1 MTGRPESV
9 VSVWPVWELQ
19 GHGSASTGRHLDA
32 YEADG
37 AWAAPPGTGPLPPW
51 FNVRLTFG
59 DGAYIEVLAVV
70 GEAGIAIED
79 MRAQPPLPLGGFA
92 ALTPWLEGP
101 LGDACRAVA
110 ERHGPVAPAPETP
123 GRPGPQVH
131 RRARPSWPRGSDGR
145 RTVAEAYRAAQESGL
160 DPVLAVMQATGRSRR
175 KCLRLISG
183 ARDAGFLPPR
193 HNRR

>member
-1 MTGRPESV
+1 M
-9 VSVWPVWELQ
+9 
-19 GHGSASTGRHLDA
+19 
-32 YEADG
+32 
-37 AWAAPPGTGPLPPW
+37 WAAPAGTGLPPW

-70 GEAGIAIED
+70 GESGIAIED

-101 LGDACRAVA
+101 LSDACRAVA
-110 ERHGPVAPAPETP
+110 ERHGAAASVPEAPARPET
-123 GRPGPQVH
+123 QVH
-131 RRARPSWPRGSDGR
+131 RRARPSWPRGSHGR
-145 RTVAEAYRAAQESGL
+145 RIVAEAYRAAQESGL

-175 KCLRLISG
+175 KSLRLIAG
-183 ARDAGFLPPR
+183 ARDAGFLSPR